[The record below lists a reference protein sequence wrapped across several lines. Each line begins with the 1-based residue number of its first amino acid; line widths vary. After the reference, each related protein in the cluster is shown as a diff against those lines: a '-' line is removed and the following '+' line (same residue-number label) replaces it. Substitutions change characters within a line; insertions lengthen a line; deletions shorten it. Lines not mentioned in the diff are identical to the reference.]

1 MNSRSLYSSY
11 SRYKA
16 DTDVVSQWL
25 LTTATNRGFQVPD
38 CVDRGSHVGSKAS
51 RLKGKARKLAKASTT
66 APSNNDEAA
75 IRTYRV
81 KAHDLV
87 CMAQFIVEAKNPGV
101 DIPGSL
107 IRTLIRAIATRKS
120 HQHLYLKYCDQ
131 EKTSTQHS
139 GHTYFIGVLESI
151 LQILRPVLSE
161 EERPNK
167 PKDKGHFVFH
177 NPPENMFASLAVEEP
192 EELVDLVNCYQLL
205 DTAPKVKVDMNG
217 SDELK
222 RNEAFMASTLL
233 CRDVHRLRLAV
244 QKIWQSYLEGDIDLV
259 AASITTNTAIDFCR
273 KLQYDFD
280 EAFPEETKFHEAVC
294 LYCAFLQEWDLSENT
309 RDRRNRFCS
318 KRSRQILSAFIRNIE
333 DDSPDVMPMV
343 HPAYTEL
350 YKSTNGKDSSSNQEE
365 DEFHV
370 DFRLMMG
377 ILPELYALVLR
388 SPRLQAQHEIINA
401 LRYVVLRKRQCCW
414 VTFAMQLLLDIRH
427 ILGENI
433 SRGLQDLRRGGRSI
447 TASIKTTI
455 DFHQNMGMAE
465 HAHNDKHLREVID
478 LVDRWVEHD
487 HIRDLLDRQNRLVDP
502 SSASHVPEF
511 YLLERDPLWCGL
523 LLYNFRMVAHEGA
536 IITANSWAFIQ
547 VTSHLYNSLRQTD
560 MLHRTW
566 DSMERIMSMHGIEN
580 LFLGSLPATF
590 NDCFKRCVLA
600 AGISVTNLA
609 RDAHLQNFKTSPAR
623 QRKLDMLAPVSWSF
637 KQRFCDSDCR
647 TNLGPMDV
655 MEILRKSHMLNVGGH
670 FQPISRVSLDGILCL
685 LGLHIHMET
694 PEIIF
699 NHFEM
704 HITCWKLLR
713 QLHHN
718 LRGSISE
725 WSTRVYRDDRNLPT
739 LVLYL
744 LMEAAQQ
751 EKAATAS
758 GISMV
763 SVPILPLSN
772 AVKLFEDLGIADT

>member
-1 MNSRSLYSSY
+1 MDSKSLYSSY

-25 LTTATNRGFQVPD
+25 LTTATSRGFQVPG
-38 CVDRGSHVGSKAS
+38 CVDRGSRVGSKTS
-51 RLKGKARKLAKASTT
+51 RLKGKARKLARASTT
-66 APSNNDEAA
+66 APSNNDRAA
-75 IRTYRV
+75 ARTYHV

-87 CMAQFIVEAKNPGV
+87 CMAQFIAKAKNPGV
-101 DIPGSL
+101 VIPGSF
-107 IRTLIRAIATRKS
+107 IKTLIRAITTRKS
-120 HQHLYLKYCDQ
+120 HQHFYSEYFNQ
-131 EKTSTQHS
+131 EQTSTQDS

-161 EERPNK
+161 EEPPND
-167 PKDKGHFVFH
+167 PEDKDHSVLH
-177 NPPENMFASLAVEEP
+177 SPVENMFASLAVEES
-192 EELVDLVNCYQLL
+192 EESVDLTNCYQVL
-205 DTAPKVKVDMNG
+205 DTAPKVKVDMTE

-233 CRDVHRLRLAV
+233 CRDVHRLRLVV
-244 QKIWQSYLEGDIDLV
+244 QKIWQLYLEGEIDLV

-280 EAFPEETKFHEAVC
+280 EAFPEETKFHDAVC
-294 LYCAFLQEWDLSENT
+294 LYCAFLQEIDPSENT
-309 RDRRNRFCS
+309 RDRQNESCS
-318 KRSRQILSAFIRNIE
+318 KRSRRILSHFIRDIE
-333 DDSPDVMPMV
+333 HDSPDVMPMV
-343 HPAYTEL
+343 HPAHTEL
-350 YKSTNGKDSSSNQEE
+350 YKSTNGKDSSLSQEE

-370 DFRLMMG
+370 GFKLMMG
-377 ILPELYALVLR
+377 ILPELYAMVLR
-388 SPRLQAQHEIINA
+388 SPRFQAQHEIINA
-401 LRYVVLRKRQCCW
+401 LRYVVLQKRQSCW
-414 VTFAMQLLLDIRH
+414 ITFAMQLLLDIRH
-427 ILGENI
+427 VLRENI
-433 SRGLQDLRRGGRSI
+433 GRGLQDLRRGGRSI

-455 DFHQNMGMAE
+455 DFHQTMGMAE

-487 HIRDLLDRQNRLVDP
+487 HIRDLLDREDRLVDP
-502 SSASHVPEF
+502 SSASHISEF

-560 MLHRTW
+560 MLHCTW
-566 DSMERIMSMHGIEN
+566 DSMEHIMTMHGIDN
-580 LFLGSLPATF
+580 LFLGSLPTTF
-590 NDCFKRCVLA
+590 NDCFKRCALT
-600 AGISVTNLA
+600 AGLSVTNLS
-609 RDAHLQNFKTSPAR
+609 RDARLQNFKTSPAR

-637 KQRFCDSDCR
+637 KKRFCDSDCR
-647 TNLGPMDV
+647 TDLGPIDV
-655 MEILRKSHMLNVGGH
+655 MEILRNSRMLNAGGH
-670 FQPISRVSLDGILCL
+670 LQPISPVPSNGILCL

-694 PEIIF
+694 LETTF

-725 WSTRVYRDDRNLPT
+725 WSTTVYRDDRELPT

-751 EKAATAS
+751 EKATIAS

-763 SVPILPLSN
+763 SVPILPLFE
-772 AVKLFEDLGIADT
+772 AVKLFEDLGIANM